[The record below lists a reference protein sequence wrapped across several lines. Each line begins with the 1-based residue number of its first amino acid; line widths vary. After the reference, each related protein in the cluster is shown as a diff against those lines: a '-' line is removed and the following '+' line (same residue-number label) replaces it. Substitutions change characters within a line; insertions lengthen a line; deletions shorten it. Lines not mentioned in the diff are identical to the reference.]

1 MPALP
6 SLHAIAAMLLA
17 LLAVFLFTRE
27 KLRLESTS
35 FFVLIVILVWFELFT
50 IEFDGA
56 RVRAQD
62 FLAGFG
68 NEALITIS
76 ALMILTKSLEST
88 GALQPIS
95 HVLARLWRVR
105 PQLAFLATMLTAAG
119 LSMFLNNT
127 PVVAAILPLLVAVS
141 LQAGVSPSGILMP
154 IGFATIVGGM
164 ATTIGTSTNL
174 LVTGVAEDLGMR
186 ELQMFDF
193 ALPVFIIGGFAIL
206 FLWLIAPRM
215 LPDRRPPLT
224 DIEPRIFDSRLEIE
238 QGSFADGKTL
248 REILTQCKNMKVNK
262 IERGDL
268 ALTKLPLVT
277 IKAGDSLHVSDT
289 PENLKEY
296 ERLLG
301 ATLVAGDS
309 KYAVSIDHPLESDEH
324 VAEVVVTSGSVL
336 ERNTLDGTRLLSTY
350 GLIPLALHR
359 PGIPQGRSADA
370 LGTVIL
376 EAGDVVLVQGAP
388 RGIERLHR
396 SGNLLVLDGRIH
408 LPRTTKASLSMI
420 IMIGVVVVAA
430 TGLMRISVA
439 ASVGLTLMLLTRCL
453 TWRDAIAA
461 LDRRIVM
468 VIVASLALGLALMA
482 TGSTEYIAA
491 VYVVGTD
498 GLPMAIVLSGFIL
511 IMAFLT
517 EVVSNNAIAVLGV
530 PIALS
535 VAAQLGAPPEP
546 FVIGLLYGANM
557 SYIMPVGYQTNLLV
571 LSAGGY
577 RFSDFARVG
586 LPLKL
591 IMWIGLSI
599 ALVMTY
605 DL

>member
-1 MPALP
+1 MPAPP
-6 SLHAIAAMLLA
+6 SLHAIAAILLA
-17 LLAVFLFTRE
+17 FFAVFLFTRD
-27 KLRLESTS
+27 KIRLESS
-35 FFVLIVILVWFELFT
+35 SLFVLIIILVWFEFFT
-50 IEFDGA
+50 IEYNGE
-56 RVRAQD
+56 RVRAQN

-68 NEALITIS
+68 HEALITIS
-76 ALMILTKSLEST
+76 VLMMLTKSLERT
-88 GALQPIS
+88 GALQPIT
-95 HVLARLWRVR
+95 HVLARLWTVR
-105 PQLAFLATMLTAAG
+105 PQLAFLATIVTAAV

-141 LQAGVSPSGILMP
+141 LKAGISPTGILMP

-174 LVTGVAEDLGMR
+174 LVVGIAADLGMG
-186 ELQMFDF
+186 ELRMFDF
-193 ALPVFIIGGFAIL
+193 ALPVFIVGGVAIV
-206 FLWLIAPRM
+206 FLWLVAPRL

-224 DIEPRIFDSRLEIE
+224 DIEPRIFDSRLEIK
-238 QGSFADGKTL
+238 QGSFADSKTL
-248 REILTQCKNMKVNK
+248 REILTKCKEMKVNK

-268 ALTKLPLVT
+268 ALTKLPLVV

-301 ATLVAGDS
+301 ATLLAGDS
-309 KYAVSIDHPLESDEH
+309 RQTVSVDHPLESDEH

-350 GLIPLALHR
+350 GLTPLALHR
-359 PGIPQGRSADA
+359 PGVPQGKTAEA
-370 LGTVIL
+370 LGSVTL
-376 EAGDVVLVQGAP
+376 EAGDVILIQGAP
-388 RGIERLHR
+388 RAIERLHR
-396 SGNLLVLDGRIH
+396 SGSLLVLDGRIH
-408 LPRTTKASLSMI
+408 LPRTTKSALSMI
-420 IMIGVVVVAA
+420 IMIGVVLIAA
-430 TGLMRISVA
+430 AGFMRISVA
-439 ASVGLTLMLLTRCL
+439 ASVGLTLMILTRCL
-453 TWRDAIAA
+453 TWQDAVGAI
-461 LDRRIVM
+461 DRRIVM

-491 VYVVGTD
+491 LYIAATTG
-498 GLPMAIVLSGFIL
+498 MSIIFILSGFIL

-517 EVVSNNAIAVLGV
+517 EIVSNNAIAVLGV
-530 PIALS
+530 PIAIS
-535 VAAQLGAPPEP
+535 VAAQLSVPPDP

-571 LSAGGY
+571 MSAGGY

-591 IMWIGLSI
+591 IMWIGLS
-599 ALVMTY
+599 AGLVLVY

>member
-1 MPALP
+1 LPALP

-571 LSAGGY
+571 MSAGGY

-586 LPLKL
+586 LVLKL
-591 IMWIGLSI
+591 IMWVGLS
-599 ALVMTY
+599 AGLVMVY
-605 DL
+605 EL

>member
-1 MPALP
+1 LPALP
-6 SLHAIAAMLLA
+6 SLHAIAAIVLA
-17 LLAVFLFTRE
+17 FFAVFLFTRE
-27 KLRLESTS
+27 KIRLESS
-35 FFVLIVILVWFELFT
+35 SLFVLIIILVWFESFS
-50 IEFDGA
+50 IEFNGA

-68 NEALITIS
+68 HEALITIS
-76 ALMILTKSLEST
+76 ALMIMSKSLERT

-95 HVLARLWRVR
+95 HVLAKLWMVR
-105 PQLAFLATMLTAAG
+105 PQMAFLATMLTAAA

-141 LQAGVSPSGILMP
+141 LKAGISPSGILMP

-174 LVTGVAEDLGMR
+174 LVVGIAADMGMPEIR
-186 ELQMFDF
+186 MFDF
-193 ALPVFIIGGFAIL
+193 ALPVLVVGGFAVL
-206 FLWLIAPRM
+206 FLWLVAPRL

-224 DIEPRIFDSRLEIE
+224 DIEPRVFDSRLEIE
-238 QGSFADGKTL
+238 RGSFADGRSL
-248 REILTQCKNMKVNK
+248 REILTRCKDMKVNR

-268 ALTKLPLVT
+268 SLTKLPLVT
-277 IKAGDSLHVSDT
+277 IRAGDSLLVSDT

-301 ATLVAGDS
+301 ATLLVGD
-309 KYAVSIDHPLESDEH
+309 AQHTVSADHPLESDEH

-350 GLIPLALHR
+350 GLMPIALHR
-359 PGIPQGRSADA
+359 PGVPQGQTQEG
-370 LGTVIL
+370 LGSVML
-376 EAGDVVLVQGAP
+376 EAGDVILIQGAP
-388 RGIERLHR
+388 RAIERLHR
-396 SGNLLVLDGRIH
+396 SGSLLVLDGRIH
-408 LPRTTKASLSMI
+408 LPRTAKASLSMI
-420 IMIGVVVVAA
+420 IMIGVILGAA

-439 ASVGLTLMLLTRCL
+439 ASVGLTLMLLTNCL
-453 TWRDAIAA
+453 TWRDAISA
-461 LDRRIVM
+461 LDRRIIM

-482 TGSTEYIAA
+482 TGSTNYIAA
-491 VYVVGTD
+491 LYVAATEGMSTAV
-498 GLPMAIVLSGFIL
+498 ILSGFIL

-517 EVVSNNAIAVLGV
+517 EIVSNNAIAVLGV
-530 PIALS
+530 PIAIS
-535 VAAQLGAPPEP
+535 VAAQLGVPPEP

-571 LSAGGY
+571 MSAGGY

-586 LPLKL
+586 LILKL
-591 IMWIGLSI
+591 IMWTGLS
-599 ALVMTY
+599 AGLVLVY
-605 DL
+605 EL

>member
-1 MPALP
+1 LPAPP
-6 SLHAIAAMLLA
+6 SLHAIAAILLA
-17 LLAVFLFTRE
+17 FFAVFLFTRD
-27 KLRLESTS
+27 KIRLESS
-35 FFVLIVILVWFELFT
+35 SLFVLIVILVWFEFFT
-50 IEFDGA
+50 IEYNGE
-56 RVRAQD
+56 RVRAQN

-68 NEALITIS
+68 HEALITIS
-76 ALMILTKSLEST
+76 VLMMLTKSLERT
-88 GALQPIS
+88 GALQPIT
-95 HVLARLWRVR
+95 HVLARLWTVR
-105 PQLAFLATMLTAAG
+105 PQLAFLATIVTAAI

-141 LQAGVSPSGILMP
+141 LKAGISPTGILMP

-174 LVTGVAEDLGMR
+174 LVVGIAADLGMG

-193 ALPVFIIGGFAIL
+193 ALPVFIVGGVAII
-206 FLWLIAPRM
+206 FLWLVAPWL

-224 DIEPRIFDSRLEIE
+224 DIEPRIFDSRLEIQ
-238 QGSFADGKTL
+238 QGSFANNKTL
-248 REILTQCKNMKVNK
+248 REILTKCKNMKVNK

-268 ALTKLPLVT
+268 ALTKLPLVL

-301 ATLVAGDS
+301 ATLLAGDS
-309 KYAVSIDHPLESDEH
+309 RHTVSVDHPLESDEH

-350 GLIPLALHR
+350 GLTPLALHR
-359 PGIPQGRSADA
+359 PGVPQGKTEEA
-370 LGTVIL
+370 LGSVTL
-376 EAGDVVLVQGAP
+376 EAGDVILIQGAP
-388 RGIERLHR
+388 RAIERLHR
-396 SGNLLVLDGRIH
+396 SGSLLVLDGRIH
-408 LPRTTKASLSMI
+408 LPRTTKSTLSMI
-420 IMIGVVVVAA
+420 IMIGVVLVAA
-430 TGLMRISVA
+430 AGFMRISVA
-439 ASVGLTLMLLTRCL
+439 ASVGLTLMILTRCL
-453 TWRDAIAA
+453 TWQDAVGAI
-461 LDRRIVM
+461 DRRIVM

-482 TGSTEYIAA
+482 TGSTAYIATLYIAA
-491 VYVVGTD
+491 TNG
-498 GLPMAIVLSGFIL
+498 MSIVFILSGFIF

-517 EVVSNNAIAVLGV
+517 EIVSNNAIAVLGV
-530 PIALS
+530 PIAIS
-535 VAAQLGAPPEP
+535 VAAQLNVPFEP

-557 SYIMPVGYQTNLLV
+557 SYIMPIGYQTNLLV
-571 LSAGGY
+571 MSAGGY

-591 IMWIGLSI
+591 IMWIGLS
-599 ALVMTY
+599 AGLVLVY

>member
-1 MPALP
+1 MPAPP
-6 SLHAIAAMLLA
+6 SLHAIAAILLA
-17 LLAVFLFTRE
+17 FFAVFLFTRD
-27 KLRLESTS
+27 KIRLESS
-35 FFVLIVILVWFELFT
+35 SLFVLIVILVWFEFFS
-50 IEFDGA
+50 IEYNGA

-68 NEALITIS
+68 HEALITIS
-76 ALMILTKSLEST
+76 LLMMLTKSLERT
-88 GALQPIS
+88 GALQPIT
-95 HVLARLWRVR
+95 HVLARLWTVR
-105 PQLAFLATMLTAAG
+105 PKLAFLATIVTAAI

-141 LQAGVSPSGILMP
+141 LKAGISPTGILMP

-174 LVTGVAEDLGMR
+174 LVVGIAADLGMGDF
-186 ELQMFDF
+186 QMFDF
-193 ALPVFIIGGFAIL
+193 ALPVFIVGGFAVL
-206 FLWLIAPRM
+206 FLWLVAPKL

-238 QGSFADGKTL
+238 KDSFADGKTL
-248 REILTQCKNMKVNK
+248 REILTKCKDMKVNK
-262 IERGDL
+262 IERGEL
-268 ALTKLPLVT
+268 ALTKLPLVVL
-277 IKAGDSLHVSDT
+277 KAGDSLHVSDT

-301 ATLVAGDS
+301 ATLLAGDS
-309 KYAVSIDHPLESDEH
+309 QYTVSVDHPLESDEH

-350 GLIPLALHR
+350 GLTPLALHR
-359 PGIPQGRSADA
+359 PGVPQGKTAEA
-370 LGTVIL
+370 LGSVTL
-376 EAGDVVLVQGAP
+376 EAGDVILIQGAP

-396 SGNLLVLDGRIH
+396 SGSLLVLDGRIH
-408 LPRTTKASLSMI
+408 LPRTTKSTLSMI
-420 IMIGVVVVAA
+420 IMIGVVLAA
-430 TGLMRISVA
+430 AAGFMRISVA
-439 ASVGLTLMLLTRCL
+439 ASVGLTLMILTRCL
-453 TWRDAIAA
+453 TWQDAVGA

-491 VYVVGTD
+491 LYIAGTE
-498 GLPMAIVLSGFIL
+498 GMSIVIILSGFIL

-530 PIALS
+530 PIAIS
-535 VAAQLGAPPEP
+535 VAAQLGVPPEP

-571 LSAGGY
+571 MSAGGY

-591 IMWIGLSI
+591 IMWIGLS
-599 ALVMTY
+599 AGLVLVY

>member
-1 MPALP
+1 LPAPP
-6 SLHAIAAMLLA
+6 SLHAIAAILLSF
-17 LLAVFLFTRE
+17 LAVFLFTRE

-35 FFVLIVILVWFELFT
+35 LWILVVVLVWFEFFT
-50 IEFDGA
+50 IEYDGA
-56 RVRAQD
+56 RVRAAD

-68 NEALITIS
+68 NEALIAIS

-88 GALQPIS
+88 GALQPIG
-95 HVLARLWRVR
+95 HVLAQLWQVR
-105 PQLAFLATMLTAAG
+105 PQLAFLTTLLTVAT

-127 PVVAAILPLLVAVS
+127 PVVAAMMPLLVAVS

-154 IGFATIVGGM
+154 VGFATIVGGM

-174 LVTGVAEDLGMR
+174 LVVGIASDLGMR

-193 ALPVFIIGGFAIL
+193 AVPVFIVGGFAIL
-206 FLWLIAPRM
+206 FLWLVAPRL

-238 QGSFADGKTL
+238 KGSFADGKTL
-248 REILTQCKNMKVNK
+248 RDILTQCKTMKVTR

-268 ALTKLPLVT
+268 SLTKLPLVV
-277 IKAGDSLHVSDT
+277 INAGDSLHVSDS

-301 ATLVAGDS
+301 ATLLAGAS
-309 KYAVSIDHPLESDEH
+309 KHHVSADHPLESDEH

-336 ERNTLDGTRLLSTY
+336 ERNTLDSTRLLSTY

-359 PGIPQGRSADA
+359 PGIAQGKTPEA
-370 LGTVIL
+370 LGSVTL
-376 EAGDVVLVQGAP
+376 EAGDVILVQGAP
-388 RGIERLHR
+388 RAIERLHR

-408 LPRTTKASLSMI
+408 LPRTAKASLSMI
-420 IMIGVVVVAA
+420 IMVGVVAVAA

-439 ASVGLTLMLLTRCL
+439 AAIGLTLMILTRCL

-468 VIVASLALGLALMA
+468 VIVASLALGLVLMS
-482 TGSTEYIAA
+482 TGATEYIAA
-491 VYVVGTD
+491 LFIAATD
-498 GLPMAIVLSGFIL
+498 GMSVAVILSGFIL
-511 IMAFLT
+511 IMALLT
-517 EVVSNNAIAVLGV
+517 ELITNNAIAVIGT
-530 PIALS
+530 PIAMS
-535 VAAQLGAPPEP
+535 IAAQLGVPAEP

-557 SYIMPVGYQTNLLV
+557 SYVIPVGYQTNLLV
-571 LSAGGY
+571 MSAGGY
-577 RFSDFARVG
+577 RFSDFSRVG
-586 LPLKL
+586 IPLQI
-591 IMWIGLSI
+591 IMWLGLSV
-599 ALVMTY
+599 ALVIAY

>member
-1 MPALP
+1 LPAPP
-6 SLHAIAAMLLA
+6 SLHAIAAILLA
-17 LLAVFLFTRE
+17 LFAVFLFTRE
-27 KLRLESTS
+27 KIRLESS
-35 FFVLIVILVWFELFT
+35 SLFVLIVVLVWFELFT
-50 IEFDGA
+50 IEHNGA

-62 FLAGFG
+62 VLANFG

-76 ALMILTKSLEST
+76 ALMMLTKSLERT

-95 HVLARLWRVR
+95 HVLARLWVIR
-105 PQLAFLATMLTAAG
+105 PQLAFLATLLTAAG

-154 IGFATIVGGM
+154 VGLATIIGGM

-174 LVTGVAEDLGMR
+174 LVVGIAADMGMR
-186 ELQMFDF
+186 ELPMFEF
-193 ALPVFIIGGFAIL
+193 AMPVFIVGGISIL
-206 FLWLIAPRM
+206 FLWLVAPRL

-224 DIEPRIFDSRLEIE
+224 DIEPRIFDSRLEIRK
-238 QGSFADGKTL
+238 GSFADGKTL

-268 ALTKLPLVT
+268 ALTKLPLVG
-277 IKAGDSLHVSDT
+277 IRAGDSLHVSDT

-301 ATLVAGDS
+301 ATLLAGDS
-309 KYAVSIDHPLESDEH
+309 KHTISIEHPLESDEH

-359 PGIPQGRSADA
+359 PGVPQGKTSDV
-370 LGTVIL
+370 LGTVTL
-376 EAGDVVLVQGAP
+376 EAGDVILIQGPP
-388 RGIERLHR
+388 RAIERLHR

-408 LPRTTKASLSMI
+408 LPRTAKSTLSMI
-420 IMIGVVVVAA
+420 IMIGVVLVAA

-439 ASVGLTLMLLTRCL
+439 AAIGLTLMILTRCL
-453 TWRDAIAA
+453 AWRDAVGA

-468 VIVASLALGLALMA
+468 VIVASLALGLALTA

-491 VYVVGTD
+491 VYVAATQHMSTGV
-498 GLPMAIVLSGFIL
+498 VLSGFIL
-511 IMAFLT
+511 IMALFT
-517 EVVSNNAIAVLGV
+517 ELVTNNAIAVLGT
-530 PIALS
+530 PIAIS
-535 VAAQLGAPPEP
+535 VAAQLGVPPEP
-546 FVIGLLYGANM
+546 FVIGVLYGANM
-557 SYIMPVGYQTNLLV
+557 SYVIPTGYQTNLLV
-571 LSAGGY
+571 MSAGGY
-577 RFSDFARVG
+577 RFSDFVRVG
-586 LPLKL
+586 IPLQI
-591 IMWIGLSI
+591 IMWIGLST
-599 ALVMTY
+599 ALVMVY

>member
-1 MPALP
+1 LPAPP
-6 SLHAIAAMLLA
+6 SLHAIAAILLA
-17 LLAVFLFTRE
+17 FFAVFLFTRE
-27 KLRLESTS
+27 KIRLESS
-35 FFVLIVILVWFELFT
+35 SLFILILILVWFEFFP
-50 IEFDGA
+50 IEFNGA
-56 RVRAQD
+56 RVRAPD

-68 NEALITIS
+68 HEALITIS
-76 ALMILTKSLEST
+76 ALMIMSKSLERT

-95 HVLARLWRVR
+95 HLLAKLWMVR
-105 PQLAFLATMLTAAG
+105 PQLAFLATMVTAAT

-127 PVVAAILPLLVAVS
+127 PVVAAILPLLVAVT
-141 LQAGVSPSGILMP
+141 LKAGVSPSGILMP
-154 IGFATIVGGM
+154 IGLATIVGGM

-174 LVTGVAEDLGMR
+174 LVVGIAVDMGMPEMR
-186 ELQMFDF
+186 MFDF
-193 ALPVFIIGGFAIL
+193 ALPVVIVGGFAIL
-206 FLWLIAPRM
+206 FLWLVAPKL

-224 DIEPRIFDSRLEIE
+224 DIEPRVFDSRLEIE
-238 QGSFADGKTL
+238 KGSFADGRSL
-248 REILTQCKNMKVNK
+248 REILTRCKDMKVNK

-268 ALTKLPLVT
+268 SLTKLPLVVLRP
-277 IKAGDSLHVSDT
+277 GDSLHVSDT

-301 ATLVAGDS
+301 ATLLAGDS
-309 KYAVSIDHPLESDEH
+309 QHTVSADHPLESDEH

-350 GLIPLALHR
+350 GLVPIALHR
-359 PGIPQGRSADA
+359 PGVPQGKAAEA
-370 LGTVIL
+370 LGSVTL
-376 EAGDVVLVQGAP
+376 EAGDVILIQGAP
-388 RGIERLHR
+388 RAIERLHR

-420 IMIGVVVVAA
+420 IMIGVVLVAA

-439 ASVGLTLMLLTRCL
+439 ASVGLTLMLLTNCL
-453 TWRDAIAA
+453 TWRDALAA

-491 VYVVGTD
+491 LYVAGTE
-498 GLPMAIVLSGFIL
+498 GMPTVVILSGFIL

-517 EVVSNNAIAVLGV
+517 EIVSNNAIAVLGV
-530 PIALS
+530 PIAIS
-535 VAAQLGAPPEP
+535 VAAQLGVPPEP

-571 LSAGGY
+571 MSAGGY

-586 LPLKL
+586 LLLKL
-591 IMWIGLSI
+591 IMWVGLSGG
-599 ALVMTY
+599 LVLVY
-605 DL
+605 EL